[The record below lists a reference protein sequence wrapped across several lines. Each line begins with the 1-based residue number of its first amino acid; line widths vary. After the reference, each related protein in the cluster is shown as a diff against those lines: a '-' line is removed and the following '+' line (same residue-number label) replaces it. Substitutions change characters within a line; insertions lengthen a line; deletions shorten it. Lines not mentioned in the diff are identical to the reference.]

1 MFWFLV
7 FLFSV
12 CSNSIF
18 VFVFFFRCKASNML
32 CVWDKANERILRSV
46 LQPEFFSFE
55 FSTTNFQLH
64 IIPFWHKRSQR
75 MRLYRHIE
83 YLAKPTGAD
92 YKAGGRRK
100 NGGRS
105 ILPFYLFHCCP
116 ADTCHLFV
124 DRKQRENI
132 WSSKHWYKIDGGGGG
147 RGRDGP
153 PICLESIW
161 AKRVPNKQ
169 IRLSLI
175 TISQTGGAA

>member
-18 VFVFFFRCKASNML
+18 VFVFFFRCKASNL
-32 CVWDKANERILRSV
+32 LSVWDKANECMLRSV
-46 LQPEFFSFE
+46 SQQEFFLLNSLQLI
-55 FSTTNFQLH
+55 FQLH
-64 IIPFWHKRSQR
+64 NIPFWHKRSQR